1 MLCLVPVLWAWCGNS
16 FSAFAL
22 ISGYMLSTTDATA
35 MGALNFAQ
43 STGDLVAM
51 ECGWVAVCLLIAGS
65 WTIPHLAI
73 RRHPVAGIVAANLLV
88 ALQLVPYAWLLGTTS
103 PLIAWGF
110 VLPGSGVLGLFL
122 GMTAGV
128 GAGLYARRLGPL
140 KGGAA
145 FVGIALASLALAGRD
160 APDLRNLDDLHGVE
174 LRWAR
179 PGSAGPDEAVDRVTK
194 IAKTVR
200 AAHDA
205 DPALRM
211 IAFPEGILGDVMDVI
226 GTVVRV
232 ELGSAARETGVQI
245 VVGVDQKLSDGRKKV
260 GLISVSP
267 IDGRIEKRFARQ
279 PMPVSLWAPWRPNSF
294 VADYASDPY
303 LDVVGGRRALLSI
316 CYEDLVPG
324 LFFSASRGQRQP
336 DLVLSVANDWWM
348 PSDKGA
354 RRQGL
359 AIEGLAK
366 LAGIPLV
373 RSVNLPAAPAR

>member
-22 ISGYMLSTTDATA
+22 IGGYMLSTTDATA
-35 MGALNFAQ
+35 IGALNFAE
-43 STGDLVAM
+43 STGELVAM

-145 FVGIALASLALAGRD
+145 LVGIALASLALAGRD

-179 PGSAGPDEAVDRVTK
+179 PGAAGPDEAVDRVAK
-194 IAKTVR
+194 IAKIVR

-211 IAFPEGILGDVMDVI
+211 IAFPEGVLGDVMDVI

-267 IDGRIEKRFARQ
+267 IDGRIEQRFARQ

-294 VADYASDPY
+294 VADYAADPY

-324 LFFSASRGQRQP
+324 LFFSALRGQRQP

-373 RSVNLPAAPAR
+373 RSVNLPASPAL